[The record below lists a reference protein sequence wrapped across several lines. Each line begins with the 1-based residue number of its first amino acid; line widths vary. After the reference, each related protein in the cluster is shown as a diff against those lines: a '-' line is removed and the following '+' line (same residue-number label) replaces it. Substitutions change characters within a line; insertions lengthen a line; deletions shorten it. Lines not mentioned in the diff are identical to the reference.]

1 MADVS
6 ELHLVTGMDQLAAI
20 VPKSLLPERVCTTTD
35 FHHSPN
41 RFSQRRTK
49 IKQDGTRTP
58 YDYFNS
64 PHTCYSTLTT
74 SFLPPVDLQKGRRD
88 AQVQFRGR
96 RHTYI

>member
-6 ELHLVTGMDQLAAI
+6 ELHLVTGMDKLAAI

-49 IKQDGTRTP
+49 VLCTELSKKHFPDCHDRRTTEHSCTNVHP
-58 YDYFNS
+58 F
-64 PHTCYSTLTT
+64 
-74 SFLPPVDLQKGRRD
+74 
-88 AQVQFRGR
+88 
-96 RHTYI
+96 

>member
-49 IKQDGTRTP
+49 VLCTELSK
-58 YDYFNS
+58 
-64 PHTCYSTLTT
+64 
-74 SFLPPVDLQKGRRD
+74 K
-88 AQVQFRGR
+88 RGR
-96 RHTYI
+96 PDFPSDSAYFFAHG